1 MKKAATPEE
10 VTAQHKAD
18 TTRRPIVSQVERVT
32 VALLWLGSL
41 TCQEVDRYEFIKAR
55 HLNSKMSEL
64 RHSKG
69 VSWFATPET
78 VPGFQGVPTR
88 LVRYQ
93 LTEQGK
99 EQARKLVE
107 YWRQKRGAPPMDWQ
121 QFATMP
127 LADLMD
133 GR

>member
-10 VTAQHKAD
+10 VTAPHKAD

-41 TCQEVDRYEFIKAR
+41 TCQEAEQYKIRAR
-55 HLNSKMSEL
+55 HLNSVMSEL
-64 RHSKG
+64 RHNKG
-69 VSWFATPET
+69 ISWIATPET
-78 VPGFQGVPTR
+78 VPGFQGEPTR

-99 EQARKLVE
+99 EQARQQVE
-107 YWRQKRGAPPMDWQ
+107 GWRQKRGTTPMDWQ
-121 QFATMP
+121 QFAAMP
-127 LADLMD
+127 LAALMA